1 LEGRTQLTFEAICAT
16 VSPYHRPIEC
26 SQGVS
31 DIVLL
36 ATLHAIGRPNNVP
49 ERIQARTAT
58 KSSKSFVEL
67 RNGCGVVTGGTPR
80 NIRKPPLQGWAP
92 YGYHS
97 LLPDNRICT

>member
-58 KSSKSFVEL
+58 ESGKSFVEL
-67 RNGCGVVTGGTPR
+67 RNGRRIVVGNATIKVYQAPLYRTVPHR
-80 NIRKPPLQGWAP
+80 NG
-92 YGYHS
+92 
-97 LLPDNRICT
+97 ICFGCD